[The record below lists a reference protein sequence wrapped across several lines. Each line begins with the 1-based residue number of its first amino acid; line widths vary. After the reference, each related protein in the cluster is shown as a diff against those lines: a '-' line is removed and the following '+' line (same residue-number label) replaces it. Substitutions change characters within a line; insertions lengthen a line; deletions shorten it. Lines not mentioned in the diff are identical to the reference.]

1 MYTRPG
7 RPSGGRRLCLL
18 SLVAVST
25 LSATA
30 CTKHDAPLN
39 DSTAVL
45 TPAPADTPAAAAG
58 TAMTP
63 VRGTVAALSDT
74 ALTITTT
81 AGAQQIHIVAP
92 LRVYARTPSDLAHV
106 TPNAFVGITSVAQPD
121 GSQRATEIHVFPE
134 ELRGTGE
141 GSRMMAQAG
150 GSGSGG
156 GGGSSTMTNG
166 TVSPSRM
173 TNGSVS
179 GSRMT
184 NGAVS
189 STGGG
194 TTYTVAYQGGTQT
207 IAIPPGVTVTLI
219 APSPTKLAVGTSVVV
234 LATPAAGGGLSASSV
249 MLAGPA
255 AAK

>member
-7 RPSGGRRLCLL
+7 RPGGWRRLCLF
-18 SLVAVST
+18 SLAAVSV

-39 DSTAVL
+39 DSTAAL
-45 TPAPADTPAAAAG
+45 APAPADTPAAASG

-81 AGAQQIHIVAP
+81 TGAQQIHIVAP

-121 GSQRATEIHVFPE
+121 GSQRATEIHIFPE

-141 GSRMMAQAG
+141 GSRMMAQADG
-150 GSGSGG
+150 GSGSGSG
-156 GGGSSTMTNG
+156 STMTNG
-166 TVSPSRM
+166 TMSPSRM

-184 NGAVS
+184 NGKVS

-207 IAIPPGVTVTLI
+207 IAIPPGVTVTRI
-219 APSPTKLAVGTSVVV
+219 APP
-234 LATPAAGGGLSASSV
+234 PRAGG
-249 MLAGPA
+249 PA
-255 AAK
+255 PLRSPVR

>member
-1 MYTRPG
+1 MYTRP
-7 RPSGGRRLCLL
+7 GRRLCLL

-45 TPAPADTPAAAAG
+45 APAAADTPAAAAG

-81 AGAQQIHIVAP
+81 TGAQQIHIVAP

-141 GSRMMAQAG
+141 GSRMMAQA
-150 GSGSGG
+150 SGG
-156 GGGSSTMTNG
+156 GGGGGSTMTNG

-184 NGAVS
+184 NGKVS

-234 LATPAAGGGLSASSV
+234 LATPAAGGGLRASSV